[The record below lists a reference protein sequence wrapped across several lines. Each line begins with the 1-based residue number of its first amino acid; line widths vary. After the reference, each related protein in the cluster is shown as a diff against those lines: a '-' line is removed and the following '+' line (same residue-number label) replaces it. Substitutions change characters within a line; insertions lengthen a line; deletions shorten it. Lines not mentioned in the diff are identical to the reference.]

1 MAFQA
6 VKQAMIIA
14 PVLDMPNFLQPFVI
28 ETNASRSGL
37 GVHTVRGDAYCF
49 SYCFFQSPFE
59 GSSTVEV
66 HL

>member
-49 SYCFFQSPFE
+49 FQSPFE